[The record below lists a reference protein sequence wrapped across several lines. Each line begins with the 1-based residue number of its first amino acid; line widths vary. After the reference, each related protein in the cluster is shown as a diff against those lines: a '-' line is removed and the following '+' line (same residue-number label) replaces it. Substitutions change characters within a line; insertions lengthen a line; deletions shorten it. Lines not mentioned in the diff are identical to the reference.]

1 MAYSVV
7 NFTFT
12 FLQVYYSIVLLTKYN
27 NKEQSAELYSL
38 QHVCLQN
45 VSTTDGHLQAKVL
58 YKHMTRVIYKYFV
71 VVN

>member
-12 FLQVYYSIVLLTKYN
+12 FLQVYYSVVLLTKYN

-38 QHVCLQN
+38 QHICLQN
-45 VSTTDGHLQAKVL
+45 VSTTG
-58 YKHMTRVIYKYFV
+58 
-71 VVN
+71 